1 MDNTLQINAIR
12 RKMGQLLISAGI
24 TQMNESINELAGKE
38 GTFEQF
44 TKPLF
49 GLPVSQLDSKYY
61 FTSWENW
68 LKIIDALNPLT
79 KEFYW
84 VAEKRDCDK
93 RAMFLTSM
101 VSMLFELNTCR
112 PVYCDVYMNA
122 TGQFAYAHYANVIV
136 DNNGI
141 AWLWD
146 ADASGQYTKI
156 TGTTVVMGDKKYIL
170 KAIK

>member
-1 MDNTLQINAIR
+1 MDNTLAINTIR

-24 TQMNESINELAGKE
+24 TQMNESIKELAGTE

-44 TKPLF
+44 CKPLL

-61 FTSWENW
+61 FTSFDNW
-68 LKIIDALNPLT
+68 LKIIESLNPLT

-93 RAMFLTSM
+93 RAMFITSM

-112 PVYCDVYMNA
+112 PVYCRVWRVSD
-122 TGQFAYAHYANVIV
+122 GQLAYAHYANVIV
-136 DNNGI
+136 DNAGN
-141 AWLWD
+141 AYLWD
-146 ADASGQYTKI
+146 ADEGGQFTKI
-156 TGTTVVMGDKKYIL
+156 TANNPVINNKRYELIS
-170 KAIK
+170 IK

>member
-1 MDNTLQINAIR
+1 MTNQIQINAIR
-12 RKMGQLLISAGI
+12 RKMGQLLISGGI

-38 GTFEQF
+38 GTFAQF
-44 TKPLF
+44 CQPLL

-61 FTSWENW
+61 FTSFESWQ
-68 LKIIDALNPLT
+68 KIMDSLNPLT

-112 PVYCDVYMNA
+112 PVYCDVYRVSDGA
-122 TGQFAYAHYANVIV
+122 FAYAHYANVFV
-136 DNNGI
+136 DNIGN
-141 AWLWD
+141 AYLWD
-146 ADASGQYTKI
+146 ADEKGLFTKI
-156 TGTTVVMGDKKYIL
+156 TAQNPIINNKRYYL
-170 KAIK
+170 KAIR